1 MTEDQVTTRCQ
12 ELLSSGI
19 SLRKAAA
26 QIVAE
31 GGPQLDPKTIQAR
44 ARLPSADQLSHI
56 SPDLRSMA
64 MHTDALRFDPRNA
77 NHHPAEQKEALKAS
91 LAQFGQMKAIVANTA
106 QGGKPIVI
114 AGNATLEAAIA
125 LGWKHIAVNR
135 VNVPPSVAQAY
146 TLADKRTADMSAWDP
161 ANLAAALVE
170 LESEHFDLVS
180 LGFDDDFIRQAL
192 ANAQELDEKEADE
205 SGNDKPSDDEWSGA
219 LGGLPDGEKPPF
231 QQMTFTLHDDQAQT
245 VKEALER
252 AKKMGA
258 FVETGNENS
267 NGNALA
273 RVCEMFLG
281 ANR

>member
-44 ARLPSADQLSHI
+44 ARLPSADQLAHI

-106 QGGKPIVI
+106 QGGKPVVI

-125 LGWKHIAVNR
+125 LGWRHIAVNR
-135 VNVPPSVAQAY
+135 VNVPPSV
-146 TLADKRTADMSAWDP
+146 
-161 ANLAAALVE
+161 E
-170 LESEHFDLVS
+170 I
-180 LGFDDDFIRQAL
+180 G
-192 ANAQELDEKEADE
+192 
-205 SGNDKPSDDEWSGA
+205 
-219 LGGLPDGEKPPF
+219 
-231 QQMTFTLHDDQAQT
+231 
-245 VKEALER
+245 R
-252 AKKMGA
+252 AH
-258 FVETGNENS
+258 V
-267 NGNALA
+267 
-273 RVCEMFLG
+273 
-281 ANR
+281 